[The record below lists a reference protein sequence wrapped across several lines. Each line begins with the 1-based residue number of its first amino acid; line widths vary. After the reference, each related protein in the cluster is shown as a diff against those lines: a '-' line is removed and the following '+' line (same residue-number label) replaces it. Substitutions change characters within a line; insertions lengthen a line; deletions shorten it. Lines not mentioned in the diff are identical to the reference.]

1 MAFVPVPKD
10 LNRVK
15 TKVMFNLT
23 KRQLICFALAAAVGV
38 PVYFLT
44 KPGLGISTAAMLMV
58 VIMLPFIFFALY
70 EKDGQPA
77 EKILGHVIK
86 SMFLRDKVRPYRTNN
101 LYAVIQQEIKE
112 QEELQIEQQNSKG
125 KSYADDT
132 DQNLPVTEA
141 TQPGDT
147 PETTPETEP
156 DTTPETIITGEPLED
171 EGNAYTR
178 DLLYDKATNK
188 QFITIQ
194 TKNGN
199 TFYIVIDYDAPIND
213 EEEQYQTYFLNMVDE
228 SDLLAL
234 MDEDTVA
241 SLTTCVCDAHCE
253 AGAVNVECPVC
264 KTNMSECTGK
274 VPEPETPVEDD
285 DEQPVEEPKSGSN
298 MGMIIA
304 IVAIAGVGG
313 AAYYYFKF
321 IRGKKNKDED
331 LDFYDDEGY
340 EEEPY
345 VNEDAEPDIA
355 EDDEED
361 SEDE

>member
-1 MAFVPVPKD
+1 MNKRKGLRLFTVLALCMVLVCSFSMTAF
-10 LNRVK
+10 
-15 TKVMFNLT
+15 
-23 KRQLICFALAAAVGV
+23 A
-38 PVYFLT
+38 
-44 KPGLGISTAAMLMV
+44 
-58 VIMLPFIFFALY
+58 
-70 EKDGQPA
+70 
-77 EKILGHVIK
+77 
-86 SMFLRDKVRPYRTNN
+86 
-101 LYAVIQQEIKE
+101 
-112 QEELQIEQQNSKG
+112 
-125 KSYADDT
+125 YADDT

-141 TQPGDT
+141 TQPEDT

-156 DTTPETIITGEPLED
+156 DTTPETIIPGEPLED

-234 MDEDTVA
+234 MDEEAVA
-241 SLTTCVCDAHCE
+241 ELTTCVCEAHCE
-253 AGAVNVECPVC
+253 IGAINVECPVC

-274 VPEPETPVEDD
+274 VPEPQTPVEDD
-285 DEQPVEEPKSGSN
+285 TEKPEEPKSGSN

-355 EDDEED
+355 EDDEVET
-361 SEDE
+361 EDED